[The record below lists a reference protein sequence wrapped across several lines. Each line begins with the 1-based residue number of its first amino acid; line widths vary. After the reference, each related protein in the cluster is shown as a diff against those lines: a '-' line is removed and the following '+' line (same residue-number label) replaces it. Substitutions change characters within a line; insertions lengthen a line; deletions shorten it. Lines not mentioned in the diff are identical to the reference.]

1 MSVSSAESAMDDS
14 SFQESKRLKT
24 EYWRLISKQ
33 ISDKEHY
40 DRLFGKL
47 TRRMQVLEDNWRKA
61 DDEVVLL
68 DGLVQHIR
76 ITLMTHL
83 NTIRGCGSLFEL
95 LQVWGCCAKNIWF
108 KPYSIIAYLGLSHC
122 RSCYS
127 SFFRRS

>member
-1 MSVSSAESAMDDS
+1 MVEYNVSKCASHKSDSMMAEDV
-14 SFQESKRLKT
+14 SFQESKRLKK

-76 ITLMTHL
+76 LTLMDHFDV
-83 NTIRGCGSLFEL
+83 IRDCDTLFAV
-95 LQVWGCCAKNIWF
+95 LQVF
-108 KPYSIIAYLGLSHC
+108 L
-122 RSCYS
+122 
-127 SFFRRS
+127 

>member
-1 MSVSSAESAMDDS
+1 MVDYDS
-14 SFQESKRLKT
+14 SLQESKRLKK

-76 ITLMTHL
+76 FTLMNHI
-83 NTIRGCGSLFEL
+83 NAVRGCDSLFAL
-95 LQVWGCCAKNIWF
+95 LQVWT
-108 KPYSIIAYLGLSHC
+108 SMEV
-122 RSCYS
+122 
-127 SFFRRS
+127 